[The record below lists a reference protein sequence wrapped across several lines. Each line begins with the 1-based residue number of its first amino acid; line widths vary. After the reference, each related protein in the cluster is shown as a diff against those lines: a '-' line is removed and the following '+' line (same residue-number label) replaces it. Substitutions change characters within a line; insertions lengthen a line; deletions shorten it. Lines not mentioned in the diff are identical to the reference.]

1 MGLDSGLSAQHS
13 PDVKRT
19 VLVLTHA
26 AWETPGLID
35 VAFQGLAAGGGSEH
49 NDVVQRRMVLHTPT
63 PSLPRV
69 EDLAGLV
76 VMGGPQDA
84 NDDVQYP
91 GLAAERRLLAEATAA
106 GVPVLGVC
114 LGMQLLAMSLGA
126 TLLLRHGR
134 EIGIAPVTYTE
145 AGRNDPVLGPISRCR
160 SIDGEAAPVLHWHS
174 DAVEL
179 PSGATLLA
187 STPLTPVQAFRLGS
201 ALGLQFH
208 PEVDTELLTTW
219 LDEPTMVQGLSREH
233 VEEMRESGVRQL
245 PALRPS
251 ALLGLQQFVA
261 SVNERL

>member
-1 MGLDSGLSAQHS
+1 
-13 PDVKRT
+13 
-19 VLVLTHA
+19 
-26 AWETPGLID
+26 
-35 VAFQGLAAGGGSEH
+35 
-49 NDVVQRRMVLHTPT
+49 
-63 PSLPRV
+63 
-69 EDLAGLV
+69 
-76 VMGGPQDA
+76 
-84 NDDVQYP
+84 
-91 GLAAERRLLAEATAA
+91 
-106 GVPVLGVC
+106 
-114 LGMQLLAMSLGA
+114 MQLLAMSLGA

-219 LDEPTMVQGLSREH
+219 LDEPTMVQGLSRGH

-251 ALLGLQQFVA
+251 ALLGLQAFVA